1 MELFVFLVTLFVL
14 LSLGIPVAIVLAGCA
29 IVLMAYMGE
38 WAPSII
44 SQQMVMGTNN
54 FPLMAIPFFML
65 SGELMT
71 AGGLSKRIVDFAN
84 IAIGRLRGGLGYAA
98 VLGSVLFSGLSG
110 SAVANAS
117 AFGNIM
123 IPLMKQSG
131 YKTHRVVGLISAGS
145 ILDPI
150 IPPSIPMIV
159 LGTSVGVSVSGLFI
173 AGIVPGIILGLS
185 LMAVWYWVVKKDGY
199 KDIKIY
205 SKQEMSKIARD
216 SIPALFMPVL
226 IVGGI
231 RFGIFTPTEAGAFAA
246 VYAFLVS
253 MLWYRELKFNQLIQV
268 FINTARSTAIVMFIV
283 AAASA
288 VGWLLTVA
296 QIPDQI
302 ALLLEGFIDRPL
314 ALLLIINLFLF
325 LIGMVMDLTP
335 NLMIFGPML
344 FPVIRQAGI
353 DPIFFGVIMTLNLC
367 IGLITPPVGT
377 VLYIGCNAGDIS
389 LSEVIKGVMP
399 FLIVQLVVLL
409 IFTLFPSIILIPY
422 HLIMR

>member
-1 MELFVFLVTLFVL
+1 MELFVFLVTLFIL

-44 SQQMVMGTNN
+44 SQQMVMGINN

>member
-1 MELFVFLVTLFVL
+1 
-14 LSLGIPVAIVLAGCA
+14 
-29 IVLMAYMGE
+29 
-38 WAPSII
+38 
-44 SQQMVMGTNN
+44 
-54 FPLMAIPFFML
+54 
-65 SGELMT
+65 
-71 AGGLSKRIVDFAN
+71 
-84 IAIGRLRGGLGYAA
+84 
-98 VLGSVLFSGLSG
+98 VLFSGLSG

-131 YKTHRVVGLISAGS
+131 YKTYRAVGLISAGS

-205 SKQEMSKIARD
+205 SKQEIIKIVKD

-231 RFGIFTPTEAGAFAA
+231 RFGVFTPTEAGAFAA

-253 MLWYRELKFNQLIQV
+253 MLWYRELKFNQLTQV

-399 FLIVQLVVLL
+399 FLIVQIVVLL
-409 IFTLFPSIILIPY
+409 LFTMFPSIILIPY